1 MNKNIEQ
8 LKVKVQIIALELA
21 VPPADKKKVQPNYVT
36 VVMKRGKKERI
47 ENLNEKLKYVPL
59 IQATEEEMIDNI

>member
-21 VPPADKKKVQPNYVT
+21 VPPADKKKVQQNYVT